1 MLLFPRE
8 SLTERELMIDLRVA
22 HTLKTGEM
30 TLAEWFRE
38 LDEYTQRIPLEV
50 LTEGLK
56 RLCLDN
62 AEIRPFVQFSP
73 ERYRRNLMRAGL
85 AYHALILCWR
95 NGQRSPIHDHRGSAC
110 GVRVI
115 SGEATETIFEMT
127 EEGHVFPVRTRKLT
141 EGFICATEDLDIHQL
156 SNLQPNKADL
166 ITLHIY
172 SPPLLVMGQYSL
184 MDSIVRE
191 FRDEVHTF
199 SEGAGI

>member
-1 MLLFPRE
+1 M
-8 SLTERELMIDLRVA
+8 A
-22 HTLKTGEM
+22 
-30 TLAEWFRE
+30 
-38 LDEYTQRIPLEV
+38 
-50 LTEGLK
+50 
-56 RLCLDN
+56 
-62 AEIRPFVQFSP
+62 
-73 ERYRRNLMRAGL
+73 
-85 AYHALILCWR
+85 
-95 NGQRSPIHDHRGSAC
+95 
-110 GVRVI
+110 
-115 SGEATETIFEMT
+115 
-127 EEGHVFPVRTRKLT
+127 